1 MSFLCKA
8 IYNYTF
14 LFIVI
19 STQKGSCR
27 KKWLL
32 NYLKYY
38 LITGFT
44 FLDFFRKCQK
54 LCFYYSKGSK
64 WFKWLY
70 FLSLYYWLHC
80 FYINSSAEQLNEKL
94 MNISCNT
101 LTPYCNCLGYL
112 SYFFHHFT
120 NMAAWH
126 NSVSVDK
133 HIQYPP

>member
-27 KKWLL
+27 KKRLL

-38 LITGFT
+38 LITCFT

-64 WFKWLY
+64 
-70 FLSLYYWLHC
+70 
-80 FYINSSAEQLNEKL
+80 
-94 MNISCNT
+94 
-101 LTPYCNCLGYL
+101 
-112 SYFFHHFT
+112 
-120 NMAAWH
+120 
-126 NSVSVDK
+126 
-133 HIQYPP
+133 